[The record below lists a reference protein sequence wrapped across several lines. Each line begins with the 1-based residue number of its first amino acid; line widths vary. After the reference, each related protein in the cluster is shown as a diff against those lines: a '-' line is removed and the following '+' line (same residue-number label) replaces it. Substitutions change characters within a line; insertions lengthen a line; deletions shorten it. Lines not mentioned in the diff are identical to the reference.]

1 MIRRWI
7 DAASNR
13 IRGAAWSVRHWFG
26 RTFLAPKGLKIL
38 TEFCVEV
45 AVLWFVFPFLDT
57 LYYTGKLVGWQVF
70 ASFLVAAFFLVLAG
84 ILSLKG
90 EEE

>member
-1 MIRRWI
+1 
-7 DAASNR
+7 
-13 IRGAAWSVRHWFG
+13 
-26 RTFLAPKGLKIL
+26 
-38 TEFCVEV
+38 
-45 AVLWFVFPFLDT
+45 LDT
-57 LYYTGKLVGWQVF
+57 LYYTGKQVGWQVF